1 MAYTHILIATGGAE
15 HSLKAEKKAAA
26 LARELDAQFT
36 ILSVMR
42 LADMSQGAVA
52 GLPMEAGAISAQVYE
67 DLHARQKEVLE
78 AARARCEA
86 EGLSVNT
93 ILETGSAG
101 RTIVQV
107 AKDKGC
113 DLVIV
118 GRRPLSAVGALA
130 LGSVSD
136 YVNRNAHCDV
146 LIVK

>member
-15 HSLKAEKKAAA
+15 HSLKAEARAAA
-26 LARELDAQFT
+26 LARELGATLT

-42 LADMSQGAVA
+42 IADMSQGAIA

-67 DLHARQKEVLE
+67 DLQARQKEVLR
-78 AARARCEA
+78 AAEARCQA
-86 EGLSVNT
+86 EGVT
-93 ILETGSAG
+93 ARPMLETGSAG

-107 AKDKGC
+107 AKDQGC
-113 DLVIV
+113 DLVVV